1 MIDNPLDDFVK
12 AYQGDIQYDFD
23 NEILLNWYPKR
34 ILAHTST
41 TNSVLELGLGH
52 GYTTN
57 IFSAHYQEHTVL
69 DGSKAV
75 IENFKKKTINFRE
88 LCFITYAGL
97 IKGSIAF
104 ALVLKI
110 PYEGTPDCH
119 DTVCISKVNYE
130 LLLTTTLSIV
140 MATTLIFGTFIKKIS
155 ILCLCLSCTRA
166 SLDTAPSRVT
176 A

>member
-1 MIDNPLDDFVK
+1 M
-12 AYQGDIQYDFD
+12 
-23 NEILLNWYPKR
+23 
-34 ILAHTST
+34 
-41 TNSVLELGLGH
+41 
-52 GYTTN
+52 
-57 IFSAHYQEHTVL
+57 
-69 DGSKAV
+69 
-75 IENFKKKTINFRE
+75 
-88 LCFITYAGL
+88 CFITYAGL

-155 ILCLCLSCTRA
+155 ILLVPPNEKDKAESLAIQKKKRA
-166 SLDTAPSRVT
+166 VMDKVLTKRV